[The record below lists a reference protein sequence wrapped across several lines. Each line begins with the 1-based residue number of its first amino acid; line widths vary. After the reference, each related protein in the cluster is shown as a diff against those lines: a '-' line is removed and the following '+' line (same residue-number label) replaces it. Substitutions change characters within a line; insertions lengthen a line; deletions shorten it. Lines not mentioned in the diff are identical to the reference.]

1 MKTNISEGLG
11 VSVNLSEEEVKW
23 KNDLHA
29 TSAINSEK
37 RLWRTCKSS
46 TGGFN
51 GETRLARM
59 GRDDKGKDTEMA

>member
-1 MKTNISEGLG
+1 MLLNVSLKRFSRSKINGEGRL
-11 VSVNLSEEEVKW
+11 W

-29 TSAINSEK
+29 TSVINSEK